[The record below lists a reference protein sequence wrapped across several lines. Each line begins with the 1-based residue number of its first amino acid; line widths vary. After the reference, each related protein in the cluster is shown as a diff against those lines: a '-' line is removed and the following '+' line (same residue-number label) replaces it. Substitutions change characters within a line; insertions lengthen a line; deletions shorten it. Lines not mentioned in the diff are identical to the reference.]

1 MGFKVLALNDMKLG
15 KRIERAIKSL
25 YLAPLTIVRYGTLRP
40 QKVKLSD
47 CDNWIHIDPID
58 RRAVKKFIQDPLR
71 KRTSP
76 PLVFWRDFL
85 AKLTPHVAIDVGV
98 NYGECLF
105 GARYGSATT
114 VYGFEANPKINEC
127 LKKSR
132 SDHPDGERIHIIASL
147 VSDIVEEA
155 VDFYVDPSWSGTGSA
170 VRSLNDGANVI
181 TSSIPAVTID
191 SVIPTNLIE
200 GGTLLVKMDIE
211 GYEPRAF
218 GGLQKT
224 IDAAKLV
231 VGFIEF
237 DTTFIREAGS
247 DAEIFYQT
255 LESTFDVY
263 FVANWRQKLLKR
275 ADRFAELP
283 QSRAEDQRVHTDLLL
298 VTRSTAPS
306 AWLPNGWSIL

>member
-1 MGFKVLALNDMKLG
+1 MKLG
-15 KRIERAIKSL
+15 KLIERGLKSL

-71 KRTSP
+71 KRISP

-85 AKLTPHVAIDVGV
+85 AKLTPNVAIDVGV

-105 GARYGSATT
+105 GARYGSTTT
-114 VYGFEANPKINEC
+114 VFGFEANPKINEC

-132 SDHPDGERIHIIASL
+132 SDHPDAARIQIIASL
-147 VSDIVEEA
+147 VSDSVEEEVA
-155 VDFYVDPSWSGTGSA
+155 FYSDPSWSGTGSA

-191 SVIPTNLIE
+191 SVIPRNLVE

-218 GGLQKT
+218 GGLQQT

-247 DAEIFYQT
+247 DAEAFYQT
-255 LESTFDVY
+255 LENKFHVY
-263 FVANWRQKLLKR
+263 FVTNWRQKRLKR

-283 QSRAEDQRVHTDLLL
+283 KSRAEDKRVHTDLLL
-298 VTRSTAPS
+298 VTRGAAASE
-306 AWLPNGWSIL
+306 WLPDGWVIM